1 MPISEQQDGAPV
13 SAAHAAS
20 DAGQAAAPHSRVIGL
35 DAARALAILGMLAVN
50 VGPLYDDGI
59 AGLVMRLPHGR
70 ASLLF
75 VLLAG
80 IGYSFLTRR
89 ARDGAAPP
97 WGQVL
102 WRTVLLSLIGLSTQL
117 AGHGAK
123 VILTT
128 YAVLFLVGLVV
139 VRAPSWLLLTAS
151 IAATAAGPL
160 VWLGVQLRTGEVFDR
175 EPATLLDAPGQIV
188 ASTFLTGPYPVI
200 TWLGPFLFGM
210 WLGRLRLQDRCVQI
224 RLTVA
229 GVVLTLLAELGSRAL
244 EAFLGRPDGE
254 PGVDWFLSA
263 AAHSQMPLWLIR
275 GSASAV
281 AVLGLTLLV
290 LPYLGRFG
298 WPLVATGQLA
308 LTVYVVHLFGI
319 AEVVRPGPG
328 TAPAGLVTTAVMALV
343 LIGAAVG
350 WRHFFSRGPLEALLR
365 VRLRR
370 RR

>member
-1 MPISEQQDGAPV
+1 M
-13 SAAHAAS
+13 SAAHTAGAS
-20 DAGQAAAPHSRVIGL
+20 PDASAPHGRVTGL
-35 DAARALAILGMLAVN
+35 DAARALAIVGMVAVN
-50 VGPLYDDGI
+50 IGPLYDDGI

-80 IGYSFLTRR
+80 IGYSLLTRR
-89 ARDGAAPP
+89 ARDGGALP

-117 AGHGAK
+117 AGHGSD

-139 VRAPSWLLLTAS
+139 VRAPSGLLLTAS
-151 IAATAAGPL
+151 IVAVAAGPL

-175 EPATLLDAPGQIV
+175 EPATMLDAPGQIV
-188 ASTFLTGPYPVI
+188 ASTLLTGPYPVI
-200 TWLGPFLFGM
+200 TWLAPFLFGM
-210 WLGRLRLQDRCVQI
+210 WLGRLRLHDRWVQI

-229 GVVLTLLAELGSRAL
+229 AVVLTLIAELGSRVL
-244 EAFLGRPDGE
+244 EVFLGRPGRE
-254 PGVDWFLSA
+254 PAVDWFLSA

-281 AVLGLTLLV
+281 AVLALTLLV

-308 LTVYVVHLFGI
+308 LTVYVVHLFAI
-319 AEVVRPGPG
+319 AQVVRPGPQ
-328 TAPAGLVTTAVMALV
+328 TAQDGLAITAVMALV
-343 LIGAAVG
+343 LVGAAVA
-350 WRHFFSRGPLEALLR
+350 WRHFFSRGPLEAALR
-365 VRLRR
+365 LWRR
-370 RR
+370 